1 MELKIA
7 LLIVICYMNY
17 WAYLLFKW
25 WCEEIYSVS
34 PLFCGLIILLYFQWI
49 AVTVTAILVLFI

>member
-17 WAYLLFKW
+17 WVYLLFKW

-34 PLFCGLIILLYFQWI
+34 PLFFGLIILLYFQWI